1 NNGAAFSDT
10 ASVSASNPDP
20 NSANNSAT
28 VSGSIVNTNANADL
42 AVTVSGPASASEGNT
57 VTYNITVTN
66 SGPGS
71 ASGVTLADTLPS
83 NLAYKSAT
91 ASRGTFSV
99 SGGVVTFSVGTVP
112 SGGSVTASVT
122 ALVTEDG
129 STSDTV
135 TVSSN
140 NPDPNPANNNASATT
155 SFTEPAI
162 NVSGPIRTK
171 NRKLNNFQVAT
182 FTHANGA
189 EPARAFSATINWGD
203 GTTSS
208 GTITLSGTT
217 YSVRGTHSYS
227 GSGSH
232 TITTSVSEIEGPGG
246 ILVNDTSG
254 H

>member
-1 NNGAAFSDT
+1 
-10 ASVSASNPDP
+10 
-20 NSANNSAT
+20 
-28 VSGSIVNTNANADL
+28 
-42 AVTVSGPASASEGNT
+42 
-57 VTYNITVTN
+57 
-66 SGPGS
+66 
-71 ASGVTLADTLPS
+71 
-83 NLAYKSAT
+83 
-91 ASRGTFSV
+91 
-99 SGGVVTFSVGTVP
+99 
-112 SGGSVTASVT
+112 
-122 ALVTEDG
+122 
-129 STSDTV
+129 
-135 TVSSN
+135 SN

-208 GTITLSGTT
+208 GTITLAGTT
-217 YSVRGTHSYS
+217 YSVKGNHTCS

-254 H
+254 HRSAVKPRSERSKDFRMITSELWVALHQFESPGARLTN